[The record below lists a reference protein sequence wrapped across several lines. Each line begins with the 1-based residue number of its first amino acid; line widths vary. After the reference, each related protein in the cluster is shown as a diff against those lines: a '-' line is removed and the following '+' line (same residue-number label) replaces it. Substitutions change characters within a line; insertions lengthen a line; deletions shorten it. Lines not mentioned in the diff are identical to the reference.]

1 MFLAAHRASELEL
14 VGSYLVSV
22 GYLKEAVDLVDHH
35 SVRLR
40 QLVRAAHERG
50 YPMSER
56 WDERMTL
63 FFSRSK
69 ASLFERVIEPLRVQ
83 VGFHLKQSV
92 FEDWLDSAE
101 GEVRLS
107 QTNGLTKE
115 GRFYPGVASCSSRG
129 RFSCRPEYDR
139 NQRRTACTYR
149 SSHMWRCTGSCLR
162 PGTAQVTLN
171 EKKSTS

>member
-115 GRFYPGVASCSSRG
+115 GRFYPASLHAVAAAVS
-129 RFSCRPEYDR
+129 
-139 NQRRTACTYR
+139 AA
-149 SSHMWRCTGSCLR
+149 
-162 PGTAQVTLN
+162 AQNMTEIRDAQLALIEAHTCGDARVPA
-171 EKKSTS
+171 